1 MDVPAI
7 QNGFKYRLN
16 GHRKEFRTEAVNI
29 RMALEKI
36 SFRTDDASRSNDTGQ
51 ISNG

>member
-1 MDVPAI
+1 MAGEWHKNGWEMDVPAI

-29 RMALEKI
+29 RMALEK
-36 SFRTDDASRSNDTGQ
+36 F
-51 ISNG
+51 